1 MVTKRPFRI
10 RSVCWHGENNCRT
23 IGNDALRALGQ
34 DRFFK
39 KKEAGDRHREF
50 AYEGKPMS
58 VSIHGVWRPL
68 KDKGG
73 LSRGVLRDTDLMLV
87 PAENMFHPEAKA
99 FRMVDAELWKDEKA
113 MKLLREH
120 QEAGRVVYVRPDMS
134 TAELR
139 GEILKRLKRLE

>member
-1 MVTKRPFRI
+1 MVAKRPFRI
-10 RSVCWHGENNCRT
+10 RSVCWHGESNCRT
-23 IGNDALRALGQ
+23 MGNDALRALGQ
-34 DRFFK
+34 DKFFDK
-39 KKEAGDRHREF
+39 KQAEDRHREF
-50 AYEGKPMS
+50 EYRGKPLS

-73 LSRGVLRDTDLMLV
+73 LSQDVLKDTDLMLV

-99 FRMVDAELWKDEKA
+99 FRMVDAELWKDENA

-120 QEAGRVVYVRPDMS
+120 EKAGRVFYVRPDMS

-139 GEILKRLKRLE
+139 AEILKRLKRLK